1 MINFNL
7 SGGILV
13 INSSLPPDIMD
24 LCNPLQHQV
33 MFCDS
38 KDVGRISHVL
48 PTFLQVFR
56 EKNLSVCNEIHRK
69 RNCFLGLGFLG
80 FSFFEN
86 REAVALLLLL
96 CVTKQQSDL
105 ALAMSAGDVGVRDLH
120 PSTVGA
126 MSSASG
132 AILVH
137 RTGWEIFAVNM
148 LFVSGLPRLAVT
160 SEVLNERKA
169 SLHEGAPSGV

>member
-1 MINFNL
+1 M
-7 SGGILV
+7 

-24 LCNPLQHQV
+24 ICKPLQHQV
-33 MFCDS
+33 MICDL
-38 KDVGRISHVL
+38 KDVGRISYVL

-69 RNCFLGLGFLG
+69 RNYFWGLGCSGL
-80 FSFFEN
+80 FET
-86 REAVALLLLL
+86 REGVALLLLL

-105 ALAMSAGDVGVRDLH
+105 ALAVSAGDVGVRDLH

-137 RTGWEIFAVNM
+137 RTGCEIFAANM
-148 LFVSGLPRLAVT
+148 LFVSGLPRL
-160 SEVLNERKA
+160 SHLK
-169 SLHEGAPSGV
+169 S

>member
-38 KDVGRISHVL
+38 KDVGYISYVL
-48 PTFLQVFR
+48 PTFLHVFR
-56 EKNLSVCNEIHRK
+56 EKNLNVCNEIHRK
-69 RNCFLGLGFLG
+69 RNCFLGSVCFGL
-80 FSFFEN
+80 FETQ
-86 REAVALLLLL
+86 EGVALLLLL

-120 PSTVGA
+120 PSAVGA
-126 MSSASG
+126 MSRASG

-137 RTGWEIFAVNM
+137 RTGWEIFAANT

-160 SEVLNERKA
+160 SEVLNKRKA